1 MNNDIINK
9 NIWLNILILYIF
21 SHRQIVWFCHPRIQH
36 PHLHIVMVPLSSQSC
51 LKHVYKAINKLSTV
65 SYCVTIP
72 CIMVSLYIPLT
83 AIFSYMAF
91 QCTKLIIGLFL
102 FLLSIE
108 IYYCN
113 IVGLN
118 KTNRYILCLF
128 CKNKMLI
135 YFCWSYW
142 FSADDIKKEKR
153 K

>member
-1 MNNDIINK
+1 MF
-9 NIWLNILILYIF
+9 LLFYMF
-21 SHRQIVWFCHPRIQH
+21 SQSTGKIVLLCHPSIQH
-36 PHLHIVMVPLSSQSC
+36 PRLHIVMVPLSSPSSQSC

-135 YFCWSYW
+135 YFC
-142 FSADDIKKEKR
+142 
-153 K
+153 

>member
-1 MNNDIINK
+1 MF
-9 NIWLNILILYIF
+9 LLFYMF
-21 SHRQIVWFCHPRIQH
+21 SQSTGKIVLLCHPSIQH
-36 PHLHIVMVPLSSQSC
+36 PRLHIVMVPLSSQSC

-65 SYCVTIP
+65 SYCVTISY
-72 CIMVSLYIPLT
+72 IMVHYMYIPLA

-135 YFCWSYW
+135 YFC
-142 FSADDIKKEKR
+142 
-153 K
+153 